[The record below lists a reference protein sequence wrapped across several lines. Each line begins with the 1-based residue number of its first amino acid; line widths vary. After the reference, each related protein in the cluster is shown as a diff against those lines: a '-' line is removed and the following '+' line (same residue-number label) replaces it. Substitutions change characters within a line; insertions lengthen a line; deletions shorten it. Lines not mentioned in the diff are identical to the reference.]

1 MTSTRQRQLAFQ
13 LQVTLADDARRFG
26 LELAEVGASNGQPG
40 LRIKLA
46 QKATARIIASVLAAL
61 RESKL
66 KPSQLSPA
74 RKKPLKLS
82 EPAGI
87 RLALVILGTG
97 PISQRT
103 RVAAVE
109 EGVAAMS
116 TEECYYWYAKC
127 TGRFASRSRRALRLL
142 LADE

>member
-1 MTSTRQRQLAFQ
+1 MFAN
-13 LQVTLADDARRFG
+13 DAGQFG
-26 LELAEVGASNGQPG
+26 LELAEVGASNGHGG

-46 QKATARIIASVLAAL
+46 QKATPRIIGSVLAAL
-61 RESKL
+61 RESEL

-74 RKKPLKLS
+74 GKQPLKLS

-103 RVAAVE
+103 RIAAVE

-116 TEECYYWYAKC
+116 TEESYYWYAKC
-127 TGRFASRSRRALRLL
+127 TGHHASRSRRALRLL